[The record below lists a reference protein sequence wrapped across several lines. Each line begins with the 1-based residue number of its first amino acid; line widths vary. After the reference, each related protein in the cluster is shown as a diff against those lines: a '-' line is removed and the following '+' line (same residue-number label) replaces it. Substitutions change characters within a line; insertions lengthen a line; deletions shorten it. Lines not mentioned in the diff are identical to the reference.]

1 MPRSLS
7 RGLGFGVYTHEEEGF
22 LCTRESHIFWGKKE
36 RKKSTLNPSLSRAL
50 RCKMASTRTT
60 TTTRSSDD
68 DDEKQR
74 KRDFV
79 RFSPGLAVSSVPTVV
94 RSELLRPSS
103 SSSSSSLNDGETP
116 PKYLLNAP
124 ALRCRFTT
132 TGDYAVL
139 CKDRSVVLCNP
150 RTKLTLKEYAG
161 VHAREV
167 RDATASRDNSRLVS
181 CGGDRGVFVWDVK
194 TGQTIRRFAGHDA
207 FGVNCVKFLCGHANN
222 NEESVVV
229 SCGFDRNVK
238 FWDLR
243 SNRQHEAMETVGQFS
258 DAAMDLTVS
267 SGDKGGVKTNE
278 ISACSIDGTMRTF
291 DIRKGELRVD
301 TLLGKQPITAIENSG
316 DEKCVLA
323 TLPKTI
329 ALLDKTTGEVLQTF
343 SGINNDQ
350 NVVLRATLTPDDR
363 YVVIGDAIGD
373 ICVWDLVS
381 NETPN
386 SHPLRIPGAHAKSI
400 SNVCFSP
407 VSSSSDA
414 CGMLSCAADGLAKF
428 WSR

>member
-1 MPRSLS
+1 MSLLLKAAQKSLS
-7 RGLGFGVYTHEEEGF
+7 F
-22 LCTRESHIFWGKKE
+22 
-36 RKKSTLNPSLSRAL
+36 SLSLSLSL
-50 RCKMASTRTT
+50 RYVDVDDAIIREQSRKSRRLSVCTMTT
-60 TTTRSSDD
+60 TPSS
-68 DDEKQR
+68 R
-74 KRDFV
+74 RC
-79 RFSPGLAVSSVPTVV
+79 FSSSVPTVV
-94 RSELLRPSS
+94 RSELLNDVGEKSS
-103 SSSSSSLNDGETP
+103 GP
-116 PKYLLNAP
+116 IKYLLNAP
-124 ALRCRFTT
+124 ALRCRFTPA

-150 RTKLTLKEYAG
+150 RTRLTLKEYTG

-194 TGQTIRRFAGHDA
+194 TGQTTRRFTGHDA
-207 FGVNCVKFLCGHANN
+207 FGVNCVKFLSSSSSSSSATNT
-222 NEESVVV
+222 EESVVV

-238 FWDLR
+238 FWDVR

-267 SGDKGGVKTNE
+267 RGDKGGGKTNE
-278 ISACSIDGTMRTF
+278 ISACSIDGTIRTF

-301 TLLGKQPITAIENSG
+301 TLSGKQPITAIENSG

-329 ALLDKTTGEVLQTF
+329 ALLDKTTGEVLKTF

-373 ICVWDLVS
+373 ICVWDVVS

-386 SHPLRIPGAHAKSI
+386 SRPLRIPGAHAKSI

-414 CGMLSCAADGLAKF
+414 YGMLSCAADGLAKF

>member
-1 MPRSLS
+1 MSLLAAQKSLS
-7 RGLGFGVYTHEEEGF
+7 F
-22 LCTRESHIFWGKKE
+22 
-36 RKKSTLNPSLSRAL
+36 SLSL
-50 RCKMASTRTT
+50 SLFDVDV
-60 TTTRSSDD
+60 DD
-68 DDEKQR
+68 AIREQSR
-74 KRDFV
+74 KRRLSV
-79 RFSPGLAVSSVPTVV
+79 CTMTTPSRRFSSSVPTVV
-94 RSELLRPSS
+94 RSELLNDVGEKSS
-103 SSSSSSLNDGETP
+103 GP
-116 PKYLLNAP
+116 IKYLLNAP
-124 ALRCRFTT
+124 ALRCRFTPA

-139 CKDRSVVLCNP
+139 CKDRSVILCNP
-150 RTKLTLKEYAG
+150 RTRLTLKEYAG

-194 TGQTIRRFAGHDA
+194 TGQTTRRFTGHDA
-207 FGVNCVKFLCGHANN
+207 FGVNCVKFLSSSSSSSATNT
-222 NEESVVV
+222 EESVVV

-238 FWDLR
+238 FWDVR

-267 SGDKGGVKTNE
+267 RGDKGGGKTNE
-278 ISACSIDGTMRTF
+278 ISACSIDGTIRTF

-301 TLLGKQPITAIENSG
+301 TLSGKQPITAIENSG

-329 ALLDKTTGEVLQTF
+329 ALLDKTTGEVLKTF

-373 ICVWDLVS
+373 ICVWDVVS

-386 SHPLRIPGAHAKSI
+386 SRPLRIPGAHAKSI

-414 CGMLSCAADGLAKF
+414 YGMLSCAADGLAKF